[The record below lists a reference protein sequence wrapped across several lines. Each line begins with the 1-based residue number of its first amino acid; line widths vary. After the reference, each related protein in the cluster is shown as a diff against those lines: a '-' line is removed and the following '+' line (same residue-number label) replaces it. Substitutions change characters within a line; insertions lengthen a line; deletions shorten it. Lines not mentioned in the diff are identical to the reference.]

1 MVNGTEGMLG
11 HFRAPRIPFDLRCL
25 LLAAGGFLV
34 MGLVN
39 EVLALLFGTENPLG
53 YIFSRLAHELGRIAF
68 FGEAFRYS
76 IQSIRESADAGAL
89 NWYQTL
95 GTVLAFLAVWGIF
108 GGAILR
114 TCALRLTRDEPLT
127 LKQGLAFGFG
137 NVKDFVLAPALVALI
152 VVVFALCNM
161 LAGLLA
167 GIPFLGTYLLVL
179 IFVPMA
185 LISTLC
191 LVLAFLGGVVGFPL
205 MWSGLSV
212 EVNGPLEAFSRAF
225 SYLFARP
232 LQFLFSYLLL
242 FLLMSVVLFVGDHFQ
257 AAAQHTIG
265 AGMGVWSADLEAAV
279 NGGGTDFTWIY
290 QSAYWVAW
298 FMLAICG
305 VLFKGYAI
313 YVFFGGSASLY
324 LTLRREVDGTDE
336 EEIFLGEN
344 DPGRPASGDGGSA
357 RWVGD
362 RFDKD
367 QVESTDAPGKSET

>member
-1 MVNGTEGMLG
+1 MVNGTEGMQG
-11 HFRAPRIPFDLRCL
+11 HFRSPRIPFDLRCL
-25 LLAAGGFLV
+25 LLAFFGFLV
-34 MGLVN
+34 MGAAN
-39 EVLALLFGTENPLG
+39 EVLALLYGTENPLG
-53 YIFSRLAHELGRIAF
+53 YIFSLVANELGRIAF

-76 IQSIRESADAGAL
+76 IQSIRESADPGAL
-89 NWYQTL
+89 TWYETL
-95 GTVLAFLAVWGIF
+95 FTVFIFVSVWGVF

-114 TCALRLTRDEPLT
+114 TAALRLTRDEPLT
-127 LKQGLAFGFG
+127 LKQGLTFGVG
-137 NVKDFVLAPALVALI
+137 NVKDFILAPALVGLI
-152 VVVFALCNM
+152 VIFFALCNW
-161 LAGLLA
+161 LTGWLA
-167 GIPFLGTYLLVL
+167 GIPFAGTMVLVF

-191 LVLAFLGGVVGFPL
+191 LVLAALGGIVGFPL

-242 FLLMSVVLFVGDHFQ
+242 FLLMSVVLYVGDHFQ
-257 AAAQHTIG
+257 AAARETIG
-265 AGMGVWSADLEAAV
+265 AGVGVWNSDLQAAIGGAD
-279 NGGGTDFTWIY
+279 TDLDGLDWFAYQVTWFL
-290 QSAYWVAW
+290 VA
-298 FMLAICG
+298 LCG

-344 DPGRPASGDGGSA
+344 DPGRPPSGDGGAA

-367 QVESTDAPGKSET
+367 KVESTDAPGKSET